1 MEGPD
6 EPVFSGFRDAEIL
19 VASNK
24 GQVFSEFISSF
35 DKQIDISKQ
44 GEKEKTKSNPSFGHG
59 SSSRIKI
66 FMFEDS
72 LFRKLQHDWSSIEI
86 DYNRLH
92 TLNMQSM
99 PDWLIEE
106 AKSVLKWAEG
116 ELQKNTFKR
125 GDYKEMCELLV
136 QYLGGSVKNFKFKIP
151 GADHHARW
159 MSKVIY
165 CLKLALLSDQ
175 YILEPDVMT
184 KILECASFQSIIY
197 CKYWFQCPIPV
208 MAPLLDLQ
216 YYGKLLNWK
225 QVSPIQAFE
234 LTKLLRK
241 HLWYLTPELVT
252 LSLFDQHVPA
262 EVIIIFHISTMEKLK
277 NNIY

>member
-1 MEGPD
+1 
-6 EPVFSGFRDAEIL
+6 
-19 VASNK
+19 
-24 GQVFSEFISSF
+24 
-35 DKQIDISKQ
+35 
-44 GEKEKTKSNPSFGHG
+44 
-59 SSSRIKI
+59 
-66 FMFEDS
+66 
-72 LFRKLQHDWSSIEI
+72 
-86 DYNRLH
+86 
-92 TLNMQSM
+92 M
-99 PDWLIEE
+99 PDWLKEE
-106 AKSVLKWAEG
+106 AKSVLKWAEV

-165 CLKLALLSDQ
+165 CLKFALLSDQ
-175 YILEPDVMT
+175 YILEPEVMS

>member
-1 MEGPD
+1 
-6 EPVFSGFRDAEIL
+6 
-19 VASNK
+19 
-24 GQVFSEFISSF
+24 
-35 DKQIDISKQ
+35 
-44 GEKEKTKSNPSFGHG
+44 
-59 SSSRIKI
+59 
-66 FMFEDS
+66 
-72 LFRKLQHDWSSIEI
+72 
-86 DYNRLH
+86 
-92 TLNMQSM
+92 
-99 PDWLIEE
+99 
-106 AKSVLKWAEG
+106 
-116 ELQKNTFKR
+116 
-125 GDYKEMCELLV
+125 MCELLV
-136 QYLGGSVKNFKFKIP
+136 LYLGGSVKNFKFKIP

-175 YILEPDVMT
+175 YILEPEVMS